1 MLGLCGHSDMRDVE
15 KAAEEGDDA
24 ATLALEVYTR
34 RIRGYIGEYWAQL
47 GTLDAIVF
55 TAGVGEK
62 SDVVRRMSIAG
73 LETLGVDHR
82 SASATR
88 ARRRKPTLVSADES
102 AVQIWV
108 MPTNEEREIALQ
120 AVAAVS

>member
-1 MLGLCGHSDMRDVE
+1 
-15 KAAEEGDDA
+15 
-24 ATLALEVYTR
+24 
-34 RIRGYIGEYWAQL
+34 
-47 GTLDAIVF
+47 
-55 TAGVGEK
+55 VGEK

-73 LETLGVDHR
+73 LEKLGAVIDPER
-82 SASATR
+82 NAGKKKVA
-88 ARRRKPTLVSADES
+88 TLVSTDES